1 MLASIE
7 NCWKVLLNESP
18 NPPRQSGRAS
28 LWEGKVPPMH
38 ERCRLTVEEALLRSK
53 RCWACERTMAASV
66 APPEITPDADESAGT
81 VDSAS
86 RPRTLRTV
94 GGYVI
99 YPVLVVFWLLRWFLT
114 SVFTVL
120 VFVFRGGRSQD
131 VVGRPHGHL
140 SASAGT
146 FDAMAASSA
155 EPDAN
160 LLICQKQH
168 HKRAF
173 DFLSKALKYDE
184 ENDDL
189 KELAIDLYRKGIE
202 ELQKGIAID
211 FSQGKGPSW
220 ERAHR
225 LTDKM
230 RVNLEMAKDR
240 LDFLES
246 MVKIE
251 HLGDELPWHAGVARR
266 QANQKRRAWQK
277 VAPGQDAATNQD
289 GPSWL
294 KMAENGGTNG
304 QPGDRHRRCMS
315 PPLSPN
321 TRPGVTLKNQPATT
335 SRPGV
340 VTQAVAPRAQTL
352 PRNTTG
358 GARMTA
364 KSPSRLA
371 RPGANDPAST
381 PTPTAARR
389 RLNQQQ
395 PNTQQPRGRQQPSG
409 VSRPGARGSFR
420 GGEGR
425 RVSTLKGVDSR
436 LAHMILD
443 EIVDGGPEVLFS
455 DIAGQ
460 EVAKQALSEMVILP
474 TDRPELFTG
483 LRAPPKGLLLFGP
496 PGNGKTMLAKA
507 VAHESHSTFL
517 NISAASLTSKY
528 VGEGEKLVRALFAV
542 ARELQPS
549 IIFIDEVDSL
559 LSERKDNEH
568 EATRRLKTEFLVE
581 FDGLHTGSEERILV
595 MGATNRPQELDDA
608 ALRRF
613 TKRVYVT
620 LPDENTRVIL
630 LEKLLRKQNSPLS
643 LDKLKYLARV
653 TSGYSGSDLTALAK
667 DAALGPIRELN
678 PEQVRCVDPKK
689 MRNITLEDFMTSLK
703 KVRCSVSSQ
712 SLEFYERWNQEFGDI
727 TV

>member
-1 MLASIE
+1 
-7 NCWKVLLNESP
+7 
-18 NPPRQSGRAS
+18 
-28 LWEGKVPPMH
+28 
-38 ERCRLTVEEALLRSK
+38 
-53 RCWACERTMAASV
+53 MAASV
-66 APPEITPDADESAGT
+66 AAPEITPDADKNTGA
-81 VDSAS
+81 VDDAS
-86 RPRTLRTV
+86 RQRTLRTV
-94 GGYVI
+94 GGYVV
-99 YPVLVVFWLLRWFLT
+99 YPVLVVFWLLRWLLT

-120 VFVFRGGRSQD
+120 LFVFRGGRSHGF
-131 VVGRPHGHL
+131 VGRHYGHL

-146 FDAMAASSA
+146 SDAMAASSA
-155 EPDAN
+155 EPDGN
-160 LLICQKQH
+160 LLIRQKQH

-189 KELAIDLYRKGIE
+189 KELAIDLYRKGID

-230 RVNLEMAKDR
+230 RVNLDMAKDR

-251 HLGDELPWHAGVARR
+251 HLGDELPWHAGVARP

-294 KMAENGGTNG
+294 KMAENGSANG
-304 QPGDRHRRCMS
+304 QPGDRHKRCMS
-315 PPLSPN
+315 PTLSPK
-321 TRPGVTLKNQPATT
+321 TPSGVTLKNQVATT

-340 VTQAVAPRAQTL
+340 ATQAVTPRAQTL
-352 PRNTTG
+352 PRNTTTG
-358 GARMTA
+358 GARTTA
-364 KSPSRLA
+364 KSPSRLG
-371 RPGANDPAST
+371 RPAANDAAAT

-389 RLNQQQ
+389 RINQQQ
-395 PNTQQPRGRQQPSG
+395 PNAQQPRGRQQPPG
-409 VSRPGARGSFR
+409 VARPGARGSFR

-620 LPDENTRVIL
+620 LPDENTRVVL

>member
-1 MLASIE
+1 MRNTSVDFDLP
-7 NCWKVLLNESP
+7 SP
-18 NPPRQSGRAS
+18 WRYSG
-28 LWEGKVPPMH
+28 GFPMH
-38 ERCRLTVEEALLRSK
+38 ERCRASMEGLLLTST
-53 RCWACERTMAASV
+53 CWVCERKMAASV
-66 APPEITPDADESAGT
+66 APLETAPHDCSGADDHA
-81 VDSAS
+81 A
-86 RPRTLRTV
+86 RLRTLRTF
-94 GGYVI
+94 GGYAI
-99 YPVLVVFWLLRWFLT
+99 YPVFVVFWLLRWICT
-114 SVFTVL
+114 SVFAVV
-120 VFVFRGGRSQD
+120 VFVFRGGRSA
-131 VVGRPHGHL
+131 RHEERHYGHL
-140 SASAGT
+140 SATSGSS
-146 FDAMAASSA
+146 DAMAASSG

-160 LLICQKQH
+160 QLIRQKQH

-173 DFLSKALKYDE
+173 DFISKALKYDE

-230 RVNLEMAKDR
+230 KVNLDMAKDR

-251 HLGDELPWHAGVARR
+251 HLGDDLPWHAGVARP

-277 VAPGQDAATNQD
+277 AAPGHDAAGKLD

-294 KMAENGGTNG
+294 KMAENGG
-304 QPGDRHRRCMS
+304 PGSQVNDRHRRCLS
-315 PPLSPN
+315 PPLSP
-321 TRPGVTLKNQPATT
+321 RSVTLRNQAATT

-340 VTQAVAPRAQTL
+340 TTQAVAPRAQTL
-352 PRNTTG
+352 PRNTTAG
-358 GARMTA
+358 GARTTA
-364 KSPSRLA
+364 KSPSRVS
-371 RPGANDPAST
+371 RPAANEAG

-395 PNTQQPRGRQQPSG
+395 PNAQQPKGRQPPAAAA
-409 VSRPGARGSFR
+409 RPGSRGGSFR
-420 GGEGR
+420 GGSEGR

-581 FDGLHTGSEERILV
+581 FDGLHTGNEERILV

-620 LPDENTRVIL
+620 LPDEKTRLVL

>member
-1 MLASIE
+1 MS
-7 NCWKVLLNESP
+7 VL
-18 NPPRQSGRAS
+18 
-28 LWEGKVPPMH
+28 
-38 ERCRLTVEEALLRSK
+38 T
-53 RCWACERTMAASV
+53 
-66 APPEITPDADESAGT
+66 
-81 VDSAS
+81 
-86 RPRTLRTV
+86 
-94 GGYVI
+94 
-99 YPVLVVFWLLRWFLT
+99 
-114 SVFTVL
+114 
-120 VFVFRGGRSQD
+120 
-131 VVGRPHGHL
+131 
-140 SASAGT
+140 
-146 FDAMAASSA
+146 
-155 EPDAN
+155 
-160 LLICQKQH
+160 
-168 HKRAF
+168 
-173 DFLSKALKYDE
+173 
-184 ENDDL
+184 DL

-230 RVNLEMAKDR
+230 KVNLDMAKDR

-251 HLGDELPWHAGVARR
+251 HLGDDLPWHAGVARP

-277 VAPGQDAATNQD
+277 AAPGHDAAAKLD

-294 KMAENGGTNG
+294 KMAENGG
-304 QPGDRHRRCMS
+304 PGSQVNDRHRRCLS
-315 PPLSPN
+315 PPLSP
-321 TRPGVTLKNQPATT
+321 RSGVTLRNQAATT

-340 VTQAVAPRAQTL
+340 ATQAVAPRAQTL
-352 PRNTTG
+352 PRNTTAG
-358 GARMTA
+358 GARTTA
-364 KSPSRLA
+364 KSPSRVS
-371 RPGANDPAST
+371 RPAANEAG

-389 RLNQQQ
+389 RLNHQQ
-395 PNTQQPRGRQQPSG
+395 PNSQQPKGRQPPATAA
-409 VSRPGARGSFR
+409 RPGSRGGSFR
-420 GGEGR
+420 GGSEGR

-483 LRAPPKGLLLFGP
+483 LRAPPKGLLLFGATRQR
-496 PGNGKTMLAKA
+496 KTMLAKA

-517 NISAASLTSKY
+517 NISAASPNFEY

-581 FDGLHTGSEERILV
+581 FDGLHTGNEERILV

-620 LPDENTRVIL
+620 LPDEKTRLVL

>member
-1 MLASIE
+1 MATCRWLPAS
-7 NCWKVLLNESP
+7 
-18 NPPRQSGRAS
+18 PRR
-28 LWEGKVPPMH
+28 
-38 ERCRLTVEEALLRSK
+38 R
-53 RCWACERTMAASV
+53 
-66 APPEITPDADESAGT
+66 
-81 VDSAS
+81 S
-86 RPRTLRTV
+86 RPTTTAPAPKNTLLDLRTLRTV
-94 GGYVI
+94 GGYAT
-99 YPVLVVFWLLRWFLT
+99 YPVFVLFWLLRWLCT
-114 SVFTVL
+114 SVFAVL
-120 VFVFRGGRSQD
+120 VFVFRGGRSAHH
-131 VVGRPHGHL
+131 GERHYGHL
-140 SASAGT
+140 SASTGSP
-146 FDAMAASSA
+146 DAMAASSA
-155 EPDAN
+155 EPDAS
-160 LLICQKQH
+160 LLIRQKQH

-173 DFLSKALKYDE
+173 DFISKALKYDE

-230 RVNLEMAKDR
+230 RVNLDMAKDR

-251 HLGDELPWHAGVARR
+251 HLGDDLPWHAGVARP

-277 VAPGQDAATNQD
+277 TAPGHDAAAKLD

-294 KMAENGGTNG
+294 KMAENGGPSSQAN
-304 QPGDRHRRCMS
+304 DRHRRCVS
-315 PPLSPN
+315 PTAPS
-321 TRPGVTLKNQPATT
+321 GVTLRNQAAAT

-340 VTQAVAPRAQTL
+340 ATQAVAPRAQTL
-352 PRNTTG
+352 PRNTTVAG
-358 GARMTA
+358 GRTTA
-364 KSPSRLA
+364 KSPSRLS
-371 RPGANDPAST
+371 RPAANDAAAT

-395 PNTQQPRGRQQPSG
+395 PNAQQPRGRQQPSAAG
-409 VSRPGARGSFR
+409 RPGSRGGSFR
-420 GGEGR
+420 GGSEGR
-425 RVSTLKGVDSR
+425 RVSSLKGVDSR

-620 LPDENTRVIL
+620 LPDENTRLVL

>member
-1 MLASIE
+1 MHGA
-7 NCWKVLLNESP
+7 C
-18 NPPRQSGRAS
+18 RAT
-28 LWEGKVPPMH
+28 M
-38 ERCRLTVEEALLRSK
+38 EELLRS
-53 RCWACERTMAASV
+53 RTCWVCDRKMAASV
-66 APPEITPDADESAGT
+66 APPEIAPHDCSGAEEHAP
-81 VDSAS
+81 
-86 RPRTLRTV
+86 RLRTLRTV
-94 GGYVI
+94 GGYAI
-99 YPVLVVFWLLRWFLT
+99 YPVFVVFWLLRWLCT

-120 VFVFRGGRSQD
+120 VFVFRGGRSAHH
-131 VVGRPHGHL
+131 RERHYGHL
-140 SASAGT
+140 SASIGSS
-146 FDAMAASSA
+146 DAMAASSA
-155 EPDAN
+155 EPDAS
-160 LLICQKQH
+160 LLIRQKQH

-173 DFLSKALKYDE
+173 DFISKALKYDE

-251 HLGDELPWHAGVARR
+251 HLGDDLPWHAGVARP

-277 VAPGQDAATNQD
+277 AAPGHDTTAKLD

-294 KMAENGGTNG
+294 KMAENGGGPSSQTN
-304 QPGDRHRRCMS
+304 DRHRRCLS
-315 PPLSPN
+315 PPLSPKA
-321 TRPGVTLKNQPATT
+321 PSGVTLRNQASTT

-340 VTQAVAPRAQTL
+340 ATQAVAPRAQTL
-352 PRNTTG
+352 PRNTTVG
-358 GARMTA
+358 GARTTA
-364 KSPSRLA
+364 KSPSRPS
-371 RPGANDPAST
+371 RPAANDAGST

-395 PNTQQPRGRQQPSG
+395 PNAQQPRGRQQPSAAA
-409 VSRPGARGSFR
+409 RPGSRGGSFR
-420 GGEGR
+420 GGSEGR

-620 LPDENTRVIL
+620 LPDENTRLVL

-689 MRNITLEDFMTSLK
+689 MRNITLEDFMMSLK

>member
-1 MLASIE
+1 MSASIE
-7 NCWKVLLNESP
+7 DCWKVLLNESP
-18 NPPRQSGRAS
+18 NPPRQFGRAS
-28 LWEGKVPPMH
+28 PWERKVPPMH
-38 ERCRLTVEEALLRSK
+38 ERCRGTVEEALLRSE

-81 VDSAS
+81 VDNAS

-131 VVGRPHGHL
+131 VVGRPYGHL

-230 RVNLEMAKDR
+230 RVNLDMAKDR
-240 LDFLES
+240 LDFL
-246 MVKIE
+246 
-251 HLGDELPWHAGVARR
+251 
-266 QANQKRRAWQK
+266 
-277 VAPGQDAATNQD
+277 
-289 GPSWL
+289 
-294 KMAENGGTNG
+294 
-304 QPGDRHRRCMS
+304 
-315 PPLSPN
+315 
-321 TRPGVTLKNQPATT
+321 VTLRNQPATT

-352 PRNTTG
+352 PRNTTTG

>member
-1 MLASIE
+1 
-7 NCWKVLLNESP
+7 
-18 NPPRQSGRAS
+18 
-28 LWEGKVPPMH
+28 
-38 ERCRLTVEEALLRSK
+38 
-53 RCWACERTMAASV
+53 MAASV
-66 APPEITPDADESAGT
+66 APLETAPHDCSGADDHA
-81 VDSAS
+81 A
-86 RPRTLRTV
+86 RLRTLRTF
-94 GGYVI
+94 GGYAI
-99 YPVLVVFWLLRWFLT
+99 YPVFVVFWLLRWICT
-114 SVFTVL
+114 SVFAVV
-120 VFVFRGGRSQD
+120 VFVFRGGRSA
-131 VVGRPHGHL
+131 RHEERHYGHL
-140 SASAGT
+140 SATSGSS
-146 FDAMAASSA
+146 DAMAASSG

-160 LLICQKQH
+160 QLIRQKQH

-173 DFLSKALKYDE
+173 DFISKALKYDE

-230 RVNLEMAKDR
+230 KVNLDMAKDR
-240 LDFLES
+240 LDFL
-246 MVKIE
+246 
-251 HLGDELPWHAGVARR
+251 
-266 QANQKRRAWQK
+266 
-277 VAPGQDAATNQD
+277 
-289 GPSWL
+289 
-294 KMAENGGTNG
+294 
-304 QPGDRHRRCMS
+304 
-315 PPLSPN
+315 
-321 TRPGVTLKNQPATT
+321 VTLRNQAATT

-340 VTQAVAPRAQTL
+340 TTQAVAPRAQTL
-352 PRNTTG
+352 PRNTTAG
-358 GARMTA
+358 GARTTA
-364 KSPSRLA
+364 KSPSRVS
-371 RPGANDPAST
+371 RPAANEAG

-395 PNTQQPRGRQQPSG
+395 PNAQQPKGRQPPAAAA
-409 VSRPGARGSFR
+409 RPGSRGGSFR
-420 GGEGR
+420 GGSEGR

-581 FDGLHTGSEERILV
+581 FDGLHTGNEERILV

-620 LPDENTRVIL
+620 LPDEKTRLVL

-689 MRNITLEDFMTSLK
+689 ASEMHL
-703 KVRCSVSSQ
+703 
-712 SLEFYERWNQEFGDI
+712 
-727 TV
+727 

>member
-1 MLASIE
+1 
-7 NCWKVLLNESP
+7 
-18 NPPRQSGRAS
+18 
-28 LWEGKVPPMH
+28 
-38 ERCRLTVEEALLRSK
+38 
-53 RCWACERTMAASV
+53 MAASV

-81 VDSAS
+81 VDNAS

-131 VVGRPHGHL
+131 VVGRPYGHL

-240 LDFLES
+240 LDFL
-246 MVKIE
+246 
-251 HLGDELPWHAGVARR
+251 
-266 QANQKRRAWQK
+266 
-277 VAPGQDAATNQD
+277 
-289 GPSWL
+289 
-294 KMAENGGTNG
+294 
-304 QPGDRHRRCMS
+304 
-315 PPLSPN
+315 
-321 TRPGVTLKNQPATT
+321 VTLRNQPATT

-352 PRNTTG
+352 PRNTTTG
-358 GARMTA
+358 SARMTA

-620 LPDENTRVIL
+620 LPDENTRVVL

-689 MRNITLEDFMTSLK
+689 TCELGSELSKKRMRRCEVCCTEKMRNITLEDFMTSLK